1 MHEAPDDAVSL
12 RAYVGTPSELATAKE
27 LATIDRHARAFIA
40 LSPFLVIASSGSEG
54 ADASPRGDAPGFV
67 AVLDERTLLIPDR
80 PGNKR
85 VDTWSN
91 LVEHPAVGLLFM
103 VPGMNETLRING
115 QGRLTTELDLLE
127 PLAVNGKI
135 PRLGLIVAVDAVYL
149 HCAKAL
155 VRSDLWNPAKH
166 IERSSFPSL
175 GQILADQIG
184 EPDPAA
190 LDRSLAEGVKTR
202 LY

>member
-1 MHEAPDDAVSL
+1 MHEAPEDAVSL
-12 RAYVGTPSELATAKE
+12 RAYVGTPSKLAIAKE
-27 LATIDRHARAFIA
+27 LTTIDRHARAFIA
-40 LSPFLVIASSGSEG
+40 LSPFLVIASSGPEG

-115 QGRLTTELDLLE
+115 RGRLTTDLDLLG
-127 PLAVNGKI
+127 PLAVRGKT
-135 PRLGLIVAVDAVYL
+135 PQLGLIVAVEAVYL